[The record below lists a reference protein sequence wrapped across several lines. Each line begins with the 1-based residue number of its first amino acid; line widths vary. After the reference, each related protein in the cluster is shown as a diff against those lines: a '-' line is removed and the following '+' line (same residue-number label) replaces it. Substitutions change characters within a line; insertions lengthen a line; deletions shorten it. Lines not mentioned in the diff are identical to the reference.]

1 MPTDDH
7 SSYEDTPQ
15 GLAKRWQR
23 EMEASHKD
31 AEKWQQKAEK
41 IVKRYLGRAVGRAA
55 DSDGRARLNLFTA
68 NTNTILS
75 IMYGK
80 VPRVSVDRKWSDQD
94 DDVARV
100 ASVIM
105 ERMLNEDVENPDD
118 CYSET
123 LYEALQ
129 DRLVPG
135 MGVGRVRYDAKFESQ
150 EMPPI
155 IGADGTEVAPGYT
168 KDVKVSESCPIEYVH
183 WKDFRWSPAR
193 TWKEVRWVAFR
204 AMMTK
209 DAGLERFGEIF
220 NSVPMKSPQQQ
231 KNASTLDVKDPWERA
246 CVWEIWDKERKQV
259 VWYVE
264 GFDQTLDVRD
274 DPLTLPG
281 FYPCGKPLH
290 ATMSTSHFMPFPDY
304 EQAQDLYG
312 SIDVLE
318 TRIDW
323 LVKACKLV
331 GVYDKS
337 SIGIQRMFNESSETE
352 LIPVD
357 NWAMFAEK
365 GGIKG
370 QIDWLPTEQVA
381 NTISILVQQRN
392 DKIQLLYQATG
403 LSDILRGQS
412 EGGATATEQAI
423 KARYASTRIQ
433 SLQDQFAKFATELQ
447 SLKAHIIVT
456 QYDDQTIIE
465 RSNIMATPDAQ
476 FAQQAIQLLRSRFR
490 DYRVLVRPEDLAI
503 QDYATLKQ
511 ERSEALGAL
520 SQFLPQMNEMAQTIP
535 GSLPY
540 LLELLK
546 WGLQGFRGINTI
558 EGVLDQAIETVKQ
571 QPPQEEGPDPAEE
584 AKAQAETQKAAADVQ
599 KSQLGVQREV
609 VNLQTA
615 QVQAQSEA
623 QKAQAQRMQTLI
635 NARTEMEKEAAAVAN
650 LPFKRG
656 QL

>member
-1 MPTDDH
+1 MPTDEQ
-7 SSYEDTPQ
+7 SSYEATPQ
-15 GLAKRWQR
+15 GLAKKWQR

-31 AEKWQQKAEK
+31 AEKWQQKGDR
-41 IVKRYLGRAVGRAA
+41 ITKRYLGRATGRGNE
-55 DSDGRARLNLFTA
+55 SDGRARLNLFTA

-80 VPRVSVDRKWSDQD
+80 VPKVSVDRKWSDQD

-105 ERMLNEDVENPDD
+105 ERLLNEDVENPDD

-123 LYEALQ
+123 LYSALQ

-135 MGVGRVRYDAKFESQ
+135 MGIGRVRYDATFESQ
-150 EMPPI
+150 EQPPI
-155 IGADGTEVAPGYT
+155 VGADGTELAPAYT
-168 KDVKVSESCPIEYVH
+168 KDVKVDESCPIEYVH

-193 TWKEVRWVAFR
+193 TWKEIRWVAFR

-209 DAGLERFGEIF
+209 EAGLARFGEIF
-220 NSVPMKSPQQQ
+220 NLVPMKSPQQQ
-231 KNASTLDVKDPWERA
+231 KNSSALEVKDPWERA
-246 CVWEIWDKERKQV
+246 CVWEIWDKESRQV
-259 VWYVE
+259 IWYVE
-264 GFDQTLDVRD
+264 GFDQTLDVMD
-274 DPLTLPG
+274 DPLGLPG

-290 ATMSTSHFMPFPDY
+290 ATMSTAHFMPFPDY

-312 SIDVLE
+312 GIDVLE

-331 GVYDKS
+331 GVYDKAS
-337 SIGIQRMFNESSETE
+337 VGIQRMFNEGSETE

-370 QIDWLPTEQVA
+370 QIDWLPIEQVA
-381 NTISILVQQRN
+381 GTIAVLVQQRN
-392 DKIQLLYQATG
+392 DKIELLYQVTG

-412 EGGATATEQAI
+412 QGDATATEQAI

-476 FAQQAIQLLRSRFR
+476 YALPAIQLLRSRFR
-490 DYRVLVRPEDLAI
+490 EYRVLVRPEDLAI

-520 SQFLPQMNEMAQTIP
+520 TAFIPQMVDANERIP

-540 LLELLK
+540 LLELMK
-546 WGLQGFRGINTI
+546 WGLMGFRGINTI
-558 EGVLDQAIETVKQ
+558 EGVIDQAIEAVKQ
-571 QPPQEEGPDPAEE
+571 MPPAVQGPDPAEQAAAQAE
-584 AKAQAETQKAAADVQ
+584 GAKAQADVAKA
-599 KSQLGVQREV
+599 QLGVQREM

-615 QVQAQSEA
+615 QVEGQAEL
-623 QKAQAQRMQTLI
+623 QKARMQRQEALI
-635 NARTEMEKEAAAVAN
+635 NRETQAEQEAAAATGITGG
-650 LPFKRG
+650 RR
-656 QL
+656 